1 MKDNVVRTFYGLFSV
16 CFTFVI
22 LNVIIRSEYF
32 KASAV
37 IPAAALCLAL
47 LFAMYRLL
55 GRYEG
60 ALDRHYNK
68 ILIVFAAV
76 MFAAEAAAGI
86 ALRYT
91 PAWDI
96 GAIHNGAIEWVQTG
110 TFEGYYQYFYECSNN
125 IGPMAFLFVFFKIA
139 SLFGITDY
147 FAVSVVI
154 TSAMLVLSM
163 VLVSLICRR
172 LADTKSAV
180 LALVLFAVSIQYY
193 FMGGAVYT
201 DALSMLFPVLIFWLY
216 LKSKDTQG
224 RKKIYIYLFMGLAAA
239 VGSLN
244 KFTVMIMMIAI
255 IIDMCLNYKIKE
267 ILKAAVCFGGVIAL
281 VMLSFNGYMYSKHL
295 NDSAMRE
302 ECHRPYTHWVMMGL
316 KGDGKYNGGDFTF
329 TDSAEPQKRDATV
342 KAEAARRLRTLGIS
356 GAIEL
361 IGKKSAFNY
370 GDGTYGIADF
380 FHLSPHNDTKLHNW
394 VLEDGKYYTGYGT
407 YVSALQLAMLIVML
421 AGALAAVFNKNR
433 DKERLSLYLSFF
445 GVWLFLMC
453 WETNRRYFS
462 NFAPV
467 MFAMAV
473 LGVNTVAKICGS
485 VRLRVK

>member
-1 MKDNVVRTFYGLFSV
+1 MKDNVVHTFYGLFSV

-22 LNVIIRSEYF
+22 LNVIIRAEYF

-37 IPAAALCLAL
+37 IPVAALCLAL
-47 LFAMYRLL
+47 LFAVYKLL

-60 ALDRHYNK
+60 SLDKHYNK
-68 ILIVFAAV
+68 ILIAFAV
-76 MFAAEAAAGI
+76 IMFIAEVAAGI
-86 ALRYT
+86 TLRYT

-96 GAIHNGAIEWVQTG
+96 GAIHNGAIEWVRTG
-110 TFEGYYQYFYECSNN
+110 TFEGYYKYFYECPNN

-139 SLFGITDY
+139 NLFGITDY

-172 LADTKSAV
+172 LSDTKSAV
-180 LALVLFAVSIQYY
+180 LALILFAVSVQYY

-216 LKSKDTQG
+216 LKSKEAQG
-224 RKKIYIYLFMGLAAA
+224 RKKIYIYLLMGLAAA

-244 KFTVMIMMIAI
+244 KFTVMIMIIAI
-255 IIDMCLNYKIKE
+255 VIDMCLNYNVKE
-267 ILKAAVCFGGVIAL
+267 ILKAAVCFAGVIAL
-281 VMLSFNGYMYSKHL
+281 VMLSFNSYMYSKHL

-302 ECHRPYTHWVMMGL
+302 ACHRPYTHWVMMGL
-316 KGDGKYNGGDFTF
+316 KGDGRYNGSDFTL
-329 TDSAEPQKRDATV
+329 TDSANPQERDAIV
-342 KAEAARRLRTLGIS
+342 KAETIHRLKALGAS
-356 GAIEL
+356 GMIEL
-361 IGKKSAFNY
+361 AGKKSAFDF

-380 FHLSPHNDTKLHNW
+380 FHLSPKNNTKLHDW
-394 VLEDGKYYTGYGT
+394 VLEDGKHYTGYGI
-407 YVSALQLAMLIVML
+407 YVSAIQLAVLIIML
-421 AGALAAVFNKNR
+421 AGAFAAK
-433 DKERLSLYLSFF
+433 DKLLPLYLSFF

-467 MFAMAV
+467 MFTMAV
-473 LGVNTVAKICGS
+473 LGVDTVTKLCGS
-485 VRLRVK
+485 VRQRIK